1 MSSARDAILG
11 KVRRALGAGP
21 DDVERLTAV
30 TQRLAGSPQGV
41 IPARGQL
48 EREAR
53 VALFCTMARNA
64 AATVVRVGSDADVP
78 NAVSTYLR
86 SKNLAAKERMGNDKR
101 LRQMP
106 WVNERHLQVRN
117 GPSDGSDEVAV
128 SHASVGVAEPGT
140 LALYSGKDNPT
151 TLNFLPDHHIVVVEA
166 KDIVGG
172 MEGVMGAVRSRFGK
186 GEMPRTLNF
195 VTGPS
200 RSGDIEQTLLLGAHG
215 PRALHVVVVD
225 G

>member
-1 MSSARDAILG
+1 MSAREAILG
-11 KVRRALGAGP
+11 KVRRALGAGEN
-21 DDVERLTAV
+21 DVDRLTVV
-30 TQRLAGSPQGV
+30 TQRLSGAPKGV
-41 IPARGQL
+41 MPARGRL
-48 EREAR
+48 DHEAK

-64 AATVVRVGSDADVP
+64 AATVVRVAGDADVP

-86 SKNLAAKERMGNDKR
+86 SKNLAAKVRMGNDKR
-101 LRQMP
+101 LKQMP
-106 WVNERHLQVRN
+106 WVNERSLQVRN

-128 SHASVGVAEPGT
+128 SHAAAGIAETGT
-140 LALYSGKDNPT
+140 VVLWSGKDNPT

-166 KDIVGG
+166 KEVAGDLEAV
-172 MEGVMGAVRSRFGK
+172 MEKVRTRFGK

-215 PRALHVVVVD
+215 PRALHIIVVD

>member
-1 MSSARDAILG
+1 MSAREAILG
-11 KVRRALGAGP
+11 KVRRALGAGE
-21 DDVERLTAV
+21 DDEA
-30 TQRLAGSPQGV
+30 RLAAISSRIRETPRGV
-41 IPARGQL
+41 IPARAQL
-48 EREAR
+48 DDEAR

-64 AATVVRVGSDADVP
+64 VASVARVAGDADVP

-86 SKNLAAKERMGNDKR
+86 SKNLAPKVRMGADRR
-101 LRQMP
+101 LKQMP
-106 WVNERHLQVRN
+106 WVNERNLQVRN

-128 SHASVGVAEPGT
+128 SHASAAIAETGT
-140 LALYSGKDNPT
+140 VMLWSGKDNPT

-166 KDIVGG
+166 KDISGDLETA
-172 MEGVMGAVRSRFGK
+172 MEAVRTRFGK

-215 PRALHVVVVD
+215 PRALHIIVV
-225 G
+225 GG